1 MIVQRRETDD
11 EAKSHPRRNRGLARL
26 GPCQG
31 MISQRHSL
39 WISERDWLSRV
50 SSFAFRSVSNCEVA
64 LVWVDAGAHIEI

>member
-31 MISQRHSL
+31 MIS
-39 WISERDWLSRV
+39 ERIRLSRV

>member
-31 MISQRHSL
+31 MM
-39 WISERDWLSRV
+39 SERDWLSRV